1 MKPCLKVL
9 FVLSFLFLAFTAGLR
24 AADGPVTTNYV
35 AGQFQELNDNG
46 AWSWFMDPRVIVD
59 HDRLIVG
66 SVRAVGNFHPPHNP
80 GWGNV
85 ELSVLDLETRAVSN
99 LVLHAGFEQDDH
111 NAPALLVLRDGCY
124 LAAWS
129 KHGQETKMYYRISSN
144 PGDPYEWGSERV
156 FVTPGVA
163 GSFAGDSF
171 TYCNP
176 IRLSDDPD
184 RTYLF
189 HRGDNLN
196 PNYLV
201 SEDDGRTWS
210 YGGKLFNGLHGYS
223 PYVKYASNGRDTIWF
238 VATEDHPRNYNNSLY
253 VAFIRDG
260 KIYRSDGSLVAPLS
274 TTTNAT
280 VRPWDFTKI
289 YQGGSNNVAWS
300 TDIRLDKQGYP
311 VVLFTVKMNSAG
323 TTRGHGGDD
332 IRFHYARWDGRQ
344 WHEREIA
351 YAGKRL
357 YAGEDDYTGLG
368 AIDPQDPGIVYLSS
382 DANLETGK
390 PLISAADGKRHHEL
404 FRGITSDGGETWRWT
419 PITANS
425 TMENLRPI
433 IPVWKDQRTAL
444 VWMRGAY
451 RNNRGEW
458 TTEVVADLLPP
469 LD

>member
-1 MKPCLKVL
+1 ME
-9 FVLSFLFLAFTAGLR
+9 FT
-24 AADGPVTTNYV
+24 
-35 AGQFQELNDNG
+35 
-46 AWSWFMDPRVIVD
+46 
-59 HDRLIVG
+59 
-66 SVRAVGNFHPPHNP
+66 
-80 GWGNV
+80 
-85 ELSVLDLETRAVSN
+85 
-99 LVLHAGFEQDDH
+99 
-111 NAPALLVLRDGCY
+111 
-124 LAAWS
+124 
-129 KHGQETKMYYRISSN
+129 
-144 PGDPYEWGSERV
+144 
-156 FVTPGVA
+156 TPGVA
-163 GSFAGDSF
+163 KSFAADSF
-171 TYCNP
+171 TYPNP

-189 HRGDNLN
+189 HRGNNEN
-196 PNYLV
+196 PNYLI
-201 SEDDGRTWS
+201 SDDDGRTWS

-223 PYVKYASNGRDTIWF
+223 PYVKYANNGRDTIWF

-253 VAFIRDG
+253 VAFIRKG
-260 KIYRSDGSLVAPLS
+260 NIYRSDGTLVAPLS

-300 TDIRLDKQGYP
+300 TDIRLDKHGYP

-368 AIDPQDPGIVYLSS
+368 AIDPRDPSVIYLSS
-382 DANLETGK
+382 DADLATGQ

-404 FRGITSDGGETWRWT
+404 FHGVTADGGETWNWA

-425 TMENLRPI
+425 TTDNLRPI
-433 IPVWKDQRTAL
+433 IPVWKDKRTEL
-444 VWMRGAY
+444 VWMRGTY
-451 RNNRGEW
+451 RANRGEW

-469 LD
+469 GVP